1 MKKIIAIISFVLL
14 GGSLFSQNPG
24 YMGRHVLVNMEAYIS
39 PAWKNPTDLG
49 NALLAR
55 GVSSKAVRYLGL
67 NYFLAPNLEVIVWRK
82 GTVGAGYDF
91 YKSPF
96 NPNSSGSFFA
106 SYNTS
111 SANSNATM
119 KAHGFNV
126 FYKQYLGQTM
136 APMGNYLKFTFDGYF
151 YNYSVP
157 DAVWQD
163 YVDSHRSW
171 DETSPVS
178 NETQNGKGKLF
189 AFKVEYGYDYFV
201 LDCLRLSMGISLG
214 TTFGGYKAMGRDRNN
229 LSVSDYADNRL
240 LNAYWFGVKLGV
252 GFLTF

>member
-1 MKKIIAIISFVLL
+1 MLFAVPLTAHAAEDELTINKEAKVKTGDIVTFRLNLADLKEQIIGFDM
-14 GGSLFSQNPG
+14 SLV
-24 YMGRHVLVNMEAYIS
+24 YDTEYLELVEDGV
-39 PAWKNPTDLG
+39 DLP
-49 NALLAR
+49 
-55 GVSSKAVRYLGL
+55 K
-67 NYFLAPNLEVIVWRK
+67 
-82 GTVGAGYDF
+82 
-91 YKSPF
+91 
-96 NPNSSGSFFA
+96 
-106 SYNTS
+106 
-111 SANSNATM
+111 
-119 KAHGFNV
+119 
-126 FYKQYLGQTM
+126 
-136 APMGNYLKFTFDGYF
+136 FDGYF

-214 TTFGGYKAMGRDRNN
+214 TTFGGYKAMGRDRNS